1 MWSGS
6 GRVYYLRCN
15 AIAKPTTDA
24 EANIEIE
31 VAASKFKDLAGNVN
45 VASSAAADTTNAK
58 FEVISDVVRP
68 EVIITAA
75 AADGDP
81 ATIDSGSFT
90 NEAVTFTLKL
100 VDQGAATLVP
110 TDFPGCSNPD
120 TTEGCWTTQTN
131 GATGVATRQLV
142 KQQSTN
148 CAAGVFTVG
157 AGSKLA
163 PTLACT
169 DMGGASSDSQQPV
182 DSIAVASMDAA
193 AGSITVA
200 SAESSI
206 DANVG
211 PGQILRIVPKRVGA
225 VNAITGEPSTATM
238 SAALTLASNHFA
250 SPYNV
255 ADYFNGWTIV
265 TKNGVTGQAGKG
277 VISDFDQSDGTIVVA
292 WDEVITTDT
301 DTKYTLLA
309 PCSAAPLNTDLV
321 IDTVTSSDTV
331 YTFRSGQAPTA
342 RKTDATG
349 QAGTANNP
357 YGGIHGEDTD
367 ANFAIE
373 CQLTRYANDDI
384 AITVPAN
391 AFADVAL
398 NGNVAS
404 RPQKGG
410 GGVTYADAAALTIA
424 PFLVGCAPPL
434 AHVLWCP
441 SFIANTCCR

>member
-1 MWSGS
+1 MGAF
-6 GRVYYLRCN
+6 GALR
-15 AIAKPTTDA
+15 P
-24 EANIEIE
+24 
-31 VAASKFKDLAGNVN
+31 
-45 VASSAAADTTNAK
+45 
-58 FEVISDVVRP
+58 
-68 EVIITAA
+68 
-75 AADGDP
+75 
-81 ATIDSGSFT
+81 
-90 NEAVTFTLKL
+90 LKL
-100 VDQGAATLVP
+100 GAVL
-110 TDFPGCSNPD
+110 
-120 TTEGCWTTQTN
+120 
-131 GATGVATRQLV
+131 
-142 KQQSTN
+142 
-148 CAAGVFTVG
+148 
-157 AGSKLA
+157 
-163 PTLACT
+163 
-169 DMGGASSDSQQPV
+169 
-182 DSIAVASMDAA
+182 
-193 AGSITVA
+193 
-200 SAESSI
+200 SSI

-357 YGGIHGEDTD
+357 YGGIHGVDTQVRRL
-367 ANFAIE
+367 IS
-373 CQLTRYANDDI
+373 Q
-384 AITVPAN
+384 
-391 AFADVAL
+391 AL
-398 NGNVAS
+398 QSQSA
-404 RPQKGG
+404 PQ
-410 GGVTYADAAALTIA
+410 
-424 PFLVGCAPPL
+424 
-434 AHVLWCP
+434 
-441 SFIANTCCR
+441 R